1 MVSKCL
7 ISENSLM
14 DILLQFS
21 YLLDIKN
28 MQEIE
33 IQRYLFEFPA
43 KKDTQPSFDV
53 NCEIKS

>member
-1 MVSKCL
+1 
-7 ISENSLM
+7 M